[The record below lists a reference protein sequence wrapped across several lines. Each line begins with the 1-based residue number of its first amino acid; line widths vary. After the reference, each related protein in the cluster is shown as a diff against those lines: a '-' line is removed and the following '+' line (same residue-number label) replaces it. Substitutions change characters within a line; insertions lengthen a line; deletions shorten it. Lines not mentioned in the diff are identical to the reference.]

1 MAKTLITGATG
12 FLGSHVLEL
21 LLDRGKDELRV
32 LSTSSQ
38 AALAARGVEVIEGS
52 ITSPGVVGRA
62 VAGAQRI
69 YHLAGKVSRDP
80 SDQRE
85 LYEIHVEGTRLLCG
99 AARRA
104 GVERVVVASSSGT
117 IAVTE
122 DGQSIPDETWPT
134 PLHIIARWPYYA
146 SKVYQESVA
155 RQECAGGPELVIL
168 NPSLL
173 LGPGDERLSSTADI
187 LKFLSRDVPA
197 VPPGGLNFVD
207 VRDAA
212 PAFIA
217 AMERGVAGDRYL
229 IGGPNWDFAKL
240 FARLERLTKVAAPRF
255 HPPGAVI
262 EWGARAVD
270 SLYRHWGKASP
281 VDRISVEMSRY
292 FWYLDASKA
301 ERELGFRSRDP
312 GDTLYETVAYL
323 REHFL
328 GNDAFRAG
336 VS

>member
-12 FLGSHVLEL
+12 FLGSHLLEL
-21 LLDRGKDELRV
+21 LLDRRKDEIRV
-32 LSTSSQ
+32 LSMSSQ
-38 AALAARGVEVIEGS
+38 PELATRGVEVIEGS
-52 ITSPGVVGRA
+52 ISSPGVVERA
-62 VAGAQRI
+62 VEGVKRI
-69 YHLAGKVSRDP
+69 YHLAGKVSRNPD
-80 SDQRE
+80 DQRE
-85 LYEIHVEGTRLLCG
+85 LYEVHVEGTRLLCQE
-99 AARRA
+99 ARRA
-104 GVERVVVASSSGT
+104 AVERVVLASSSGT

-122 DGQSIPDETWPT
+122 DGQSIPDESWPT

-146 SKVYQESVA
+146 SKVYQETVA
-155 RQECAGGPELVIL
+155 RQECKGGPDLVIL

-173 LGPGDERLSSTADI
+173 LGPGDERLSSTEDI

-207 VRDAA
+207 VRDVA
-212 PAFIA
+212 PAFVA
-217 AMERGVAGDRYL
+217 AMERGAAGDRYL

-240 FARLERLTKVAAPRF
+240 FSRLERLTKVPAPRL

-328 GNDAFRAG
+328 GNEAFRASG
-336 VS
+336 A